1 LPTKRANAVSI
12 DPAPGKAR
20 RPSAP
25 RPAVATKGG
34 RSRGTRTAPPVLV
47 RLNRNGFEDSTHRGH
62 VVETDVDGRLL
73 HVIGDPERVV
83 LLRSTV
89 KPFGVLA
96 LIEAGGLEAF
106 DVADAELALLA
117 SSHSGEDL
125 HVRTLQDLFRRAR
138 VSQTALACGSEGAP
152 LDALTAARLARDGER
167 PSPIRH
173 MCSGAHGVY
182 LLLCRL
188 NDWDPAGYW
197 LEEHPAQRAYQRSV
211 AQAFD
216 IPEAQLATA
225 IDGCGIP
232 TYAVPLRAVAK
243 AFAMLAAPDTL
254 AATDPRR
261 HLAPGLTR
269 IRDAMIAHPELVA
282 GTHDRLDTSL
292 MKAAPGRVVSK
303 AGMEALRG
311 VGVLAGPR
319 TVSGDGPSGLA
330 TKIEDGGAGDR
341 ATWSV
346 GVEALRQVGVL
357 DAGQL
362 RQLARYHRPVE
373 VDPHG
378 RVIAEAVADFE
389 LAPVRELL

>member
-1 LPTKRANAVSI
+1 VPTRRAPAVPV
-12 DPAPGKAR
+12 DAP
-20 RPSAP
+20 RPSA
-25 RPAVATKGG
+25 RTTGARASG
-34 RSRGTRTAPPVLV
+34 RTRGAKVVPPILV
-47 RLNRNGFEDSTHRGH
+47 RLRRNGIEDSTHRGH

-96 LIEAGGLEAF
+96 LVEAGGLEAF
-106 DVADAELALLA
+106 DVTEAELALLA

-125 HVRTLQDLFRRAR
+125 HVRTLQGLFRRAH
-138 VSQTALACGSEGAP
+138 VSQAALACGAEGAP
-152 LDALTAARLARDGER
+152 LDTLTATRLTRDGER
-167 PSPIRH
+167 PSPMRH
-173 MCSGAHGVY
+173 MCSGAHGVF

-188 NDWDPAGYW
+188 NGWDPEGYW
-197 LEEHPAQRAYQRSV
+197 LDEHPAQQAYRRAV
-211 AQAFD
+211 ARAFD
-216 IPEAQLATA
+216 LPDARMAMA

-232 TYAVPLRAVAK
+232 TYAVPLRAVAR
-243 AFAMLAAPDTL
+243 AYAMLAAPDAL

-261 HLAPGLTR
+261 PLAPGLIR
-269 IRDAMIAHPELVA
+269 IRDAMLTHPELVA
-282 GTHDRLDTSL
+282 GTRDRLDTSL
-292 MKAAPGRVVSK
+292 MKAAPRRVVSK
-303 AGMEALRG
+303 SGMEALRG
-311 VGVLAGPR
+311 VGILAGPR
-319 TVSGDGPSGLA
+319 SVGDGPSGLA

-357 DAGQL
+357 DPGQL

-378 RVIAEAVADFE
+378 RTIAEAVADFE